1 METTPTKPKAV
12 VVKSP
17 HTKNPDADYIPPLVL
32 ASEDGAEL
40 GMNTPTVV
48 RRALKARG
56 SRRSA
61 TPIPPY
67 EPPPDI
73 FTSPREVF
81 LKPVQPKSIS
91 KSSKRKSLINS
102 SRKGK
107 ALRVDT
113 TKQGNMQV
121 KQELPDD
128 LDLLAPMPPPSPTD
142 DPLLLRGQSKPKP
155 SKSRMEVSEVKE
167 AKAAS
172 VQVQTEQLSDDLP
185 PSSPHA
191 PLNTDE
197 IEAIQQSDW
206 YQDYQYAGDQSTE
219 DSMMQLDPQDADV
232 VPVRLFD
239 FDVGAMGDGGWSDS
253 DDEPTQEN
261 EEEGEGEYT
270 GKWRM
275 LKIRTKQDPPSSA
288 TRTRQELWGRPIS
301 PFPKMT
307 TLDMLGEEL
316 EEEEEVR
323 KMSVEPESHDSKRT
337 ADVTSLNEE
346 TVFPNP
352 ENQPS
357 NIQVNHEIHETD
369 EDEDGED
376 TDTDDEP
383 DLVKITSVDPRA
395 AARAV
400 AILKQ
405 VSMNLRYRLVQ
416 CQLLS
421 STITIVTLS
430 SSRSAAHPIPRQTIL
445 RRKPGDGVRLAL
457 ASPNLSIV
465 SGVAQPLASSV
476 TKSLF
481 LVLPL

>member
-1 METTPTKPKAV
+1 MESPTRESFASPPS
-12 VVKSP
+12 KSAGN
-17 HTKNPDADYIPPLVL
+17 K
-32 ASEDGAEL
+32 
-40 GMNTPTVV
+40 
-48 RRALKARG
+48 LKARG

-73 FTSPREVF
+73 FTPPREVF
-81 LKPVQPKSIS
+81 LKPVQPKSVS
-91 KSSKRKSLINS
+91 KSSKRKSLV
-102 SRKGK
+102 RKGK

-113 TKQGNMQV
+113 TEQGNMQV

-142 DPLLLRGQSKPKP
+142 DPLLLRGQLKPKP
-155 SKSRMEVSEVKE
+155 RMEAIEVKE
-167 AKAAS
+167 A
-172 VQVQTEQLSDDLP
+172 
-185 PSSPHA
+185 
-191 PLNTDE
+191 
-197 IEAIQQSDW
+197 
-206 YQDYQYAGDQSTE
+206 TE
-219 DSMMQLDPQDADV
+219 DSMMQFDDPQDVDV
-232 VPVRLFD
+232 EPVRLFD
-239 FDVGAMGDGGWSDS
+239 IDTFATGDGGWSDS
-253 DDEPTQEN
+253 DDEPTREN

-275 LKIRTKQDPPSSA
+275 LKIPTKQDPPSSA

-301 PFPKMT
+301 PFPRMAM
-307 TLDMLGEEL
+307 TLDLLGEEL
-316 EEEEEVR
+316 EAEEEEAEVR
-323 KMSVEPESHDSKRT
+323 KMSVEPEPEHHDSKG
-337 ADVTSLNEE
+337 AACLNEE
-346 TVFPNP
+346 TVFPDL
-352 ENQPS
+352 ENQP
-357 NIQVNHEIHETD
+357 NNVQVNQGTHLTD

-405 VSMNLRYRLVQ
+405 VSIIFHHMLVL

-421 STITIVTLS
+421 SMTTIVTLS
-430 SSRSAAHPIPRQTIL
+430 SSRNAAHPIPRQTIL

-457 ASPNLSIV
+457 ASLNPSIV
-465 SGVAQPLASSV
+465 SGIAQPLASLV
-476 TKSLF
+476 TVSLF